1 MVSYNPIYSDLH
13 LLKGF
18 NCGMIELLQ
27 GFSMAKGLVFGH
39 SQKKRDKPINP
50 KPVLI
55 DNNADI
61 NQNIRSIFPC
71 PQNCQVYSGCLIG
84 PIMTNCLHQVMLPKK
99 PFVRP
104 FQKSSTII
112 DLPFATTAFANSVAS
127 VCDDDMSKF
136 SIKHS
141 KYGGLFW
148 SHNFPFISIYDVSFD
163 VSPTLNH
170 RN

>member
-1 MVSYNPIYSDLH
+1 
-13 LLKGF
+13 
-18 NCGMIELLQ
+18 
-27 GFSMAKGLVFGH
+27 
-39 SQKKRDKPINP
+39 
-50 KPVLI
+50 
-55 DNNADI
+55 
-61 NQNIRSIFPC
+61 
-71 PQNCQVYSGCLIG
+71 
-84 PIMTNCLHQVMLPKK
+84 MTNCLHQVMLPKK

-104 FQKSSTII
+104 FQKSSGII
-112 DLPFATTAFANSVAS
+112 DLLFAITAFASSVAS

>member
-1 MVSYNPIYSDLH
+1 M
-13 LLKGF
+13 
-18 NCGMIELLQ
+18 
-27 GFSMAKGLVFGH
+27 
-39 SQKKRDKPINP
+39 DKPINP

-71 PQNCQVYSGCLIG
+71 SQNCQVYSGCLIG

-112 DLPFATTAFANSVAS
+112 DLLFAIMAFANSVAS

-141 KYGGLFW
+141 KAFKIWWVILGSRL
-148 SHNFPFISIYDVSFD
+148 SMNNVSFD
-163 VSPTLNH
+163 VPPTLNH

>member
-1 MVSYNPIYSDLH
+1 
-13 LLKGF
+13 
-18 NCGMIELLQ
+18 
-27 GFSMAKGLVFGH
+27 
-39 SQKKRDKPINP
+39 
-50 KPVLI
+50 
-55 DNNADI
+55 
-61 NQNIRSIFPC
+61 
-71 PQNCQVYSGCLIG
+71 
-84 PIMTNCLHQVMLPKK
+84 MTNCLHQVMLPKK

-170 RN
+170 RNWRKALCKEHGDHRCDASTPSHSSADLPRIGLLTKLPCLALIAPLSSVASHAVLKWSSWDFPATPGFHPKRWQNISRNQ